1 MMEMSD
7 NAATDTIYR
16 HVGQD
21 AVSAVLDDLQLTS
34 TQILG
39 CCEDLFASMA
49 ADLDIDV
56 AAPDVDKQLAAVPAE
71 RVWSS
76 TVLDPRRTNGSTP
89 RDMTALLDAIWTDR
103 AGVPEACAKVRQMMS
118 HQLWPHRLTAGF
130 ESGVAV
136 AGKTGTLPAVRNEAG
151 VVTYPDGGQYAVA
164 VFTRA
169 STLSERLPAIDASIG
184 RAARL
189 AVDHLRAQ

>member
-1 MMEMSD
+1 M
-7 NAATDTIYR
+7 T
-16 HVGQD
+16 
-21 AVSAVLDDLQLTS
+21 
-34 TQILG
+34 
-39 CCEDLFASMA
+39 
-49 ADLDIDV
+49 ADLGIDL
-56 AAPDVDKQLAAVPAE
+56 AAPDADKQLAAVPAE

-76 TVLDPRRTNGSTP
+76 TVLDPRRTNASTP
-89 RDMTALLDAIWTDR
+89 RDITALLDAIWTDQ
-103 AGVPEACAKVRQMMS
+103 AAAPQACATVREMMS

-151 VVTYPDGGQYAVA
+151 VVTYPDGRQYAVA

-169 STLSERLPAIDASIG
+169 NSLSERLPAVDASIG

-189 AVDHLRAQ
+189 AVDQLRAL